1 MEKDKEGCNTLDTGV
16 DGEKIPTSLKVF
28 GVLAIAA
35 AAIAVPL
42 LIYIILGGVSA
53 MREGDFSGYS
63 ASTLVIFYLHISITA
78 LAMAALCVVG
88 VRLLRG
94 KRRGAALAVQVLI
107 GITIANFLVNT
118 MLYGL
123 GVNDFIFASVLGIL
137 IALSS
142 YIDPALSEERA
153 LQRELRKMED
163 RQDAEDGT
171 LGRDKTG
178 SGYITLNFFNIFWI
192 FVVCCILGLVI
203 EEIFHAVVF
212 GGYQDRAGLLFGP
225 FSPIYGFGGLLMTMA
240 LNRFH
245 KSPLIVIFLIS
256 AVIGGAFEYFTSW
269 FMQFAFGITAWDYTG
284 TWLSIGGRTNGMF
297 MIMWGIMGVIWIKL
311 FLPQILKLVN
321 LIPWNWRYAVTTVC
335 ATLLII
341 DGMMTLQSLD
351 CWYQRQAGQTPTTNV
366 EMYYAQN
373 FDDDYMANRFQS
385 MSIDPDNAT
394 RIS

>member
-1 MEKDKEGCNTLDTGV
+1 
-16 DGEKIPTSLKVF
+16 
-28 GVLAIAA
+28 
-35 AAIAVPL
+35 
-42 LIYIILGGVSA
+42 